1 MNTHSEATN
10 QRAGDAAAPEGL
22 RQGDPGLGHQAMIGR
37 TLRQSKPWWRPRR
50 EAPKGAPDIVVVL
63 LDDLGFSDF
72 GCYGSEIR
80 TPCIDELAAA
90 GLRWTG
96 YTTVPMCTPA
106 RAALFTGK
114 NPHAVGCG
122 WLTHSDPGYPG
133 YQAGEI
139 SRDAPTLPE
148 LLREQGYATYGV
160 GKWHNVADHNATAG
174 GDRGAWPLQRG
185 FDRFYGFLGAE
196 THFFSPGHLIEGN
209 EFLPVDEHP
218 QDYYSSD
225 DWTNRAIRYLRGHQS
240 AAPAKPLFLYLAHN
254 APHVPLHA
262 RPEDVARYDGVYADG
277 WDAAR
282 RRRFERQQA
291 MGLIPM
297 HWRLPG
303 SSPGIRPWC
312 EIPEAERPVMAHYMQ
327 LYAAMVDN
335 IDRNLGRL
343 VDELK
348 ALGRWDNTLLILT
361 SDNGASSIGGPDGAA
376 NIFEKRVTQRE
387 DPQLARRLFEHGELG
402 GMDSYPAYPV
412 AWGQVSNTPFRF
424 YKRMPMN
431 GGIRVP
437 FVVSWPSRVREPGAL
452 RPAWIHV
459 TDVVP
464 TVLDL
469 LGASYPAQFNGWRT
483 RPLDGT
489 SFATLLDDAT
499 VSSRRTRQYIE
510 LEGNRGYIH
519 GHWKIVSLQPTG
531 TPIDLD
537 RWMLFDLE
545 ADPTECDD
553 LAASRPEVL
562 RELVAAFEADA
573 AANHVYPLD
582 NRDLRRV
589 LTLPPHLEAAFA
601 QPRSY
606 FPGTETGAP
615 VTIAPLLADRDYRIE
630 CGFEHPEGAVGV
642 LFAIGDNL
650 NGMAAFVLEDGL
662 HVAFRAG
669 AAIHRHVRLPLAAG
683 RWRLS
688 LRHEAAG
695 QRRGTAHIALEDD
708 ASALDSSR
716 VREGTATPEAA
727 LITATLDMTPTFL
740 RLGGEGVDV
749 GLDRRRKVS
758 SLYEGRGVFAYG
770 GRIDRVTVTPG
781 PQAPGS
787 FANRP
792 EALAQL
798 D

>member
-1 MNTHSEATN
+1 MSPSPHETEGA
-10 QRAGDAAAPEGL
+10 DGL
-22 RQGDPGLGHQAMIGR
+22 RDGSPAHGHQAVIGR
-37 TLRQSKPWWRPRR
+37 TLRESQPWWPPRPRP
-50 EAPKGAPDIVVVL
+50 ASGAPDIVVVL

-72 GCYGSEIR
+72 GCYGGEIR
-80 TPCIDELAAA
+80 TPRIDALAAG

-148 LLREQGYATYGV
+148 LLRACGYGTYGV
-160 GKWHNVADHNATAG
+160 GKWHNVADHQATAG
-174 GDRGAWPLQRG
+174 GDRSSWPLQRG
-185 FDRFYGFLGAE
+185 FDRYYGFLGAE
-196 THFFSPGHLIEGN
+196 TNFFSPGHLIEGN
-209 EFLPVDEHP
+209 EFVPVDEHP
-218 QDYYSSD
+218 PHYYTSD
-225 DWTNRAIRYLRGHQS
+225 DWTERAMRYLRGHQA
-240 AAPAKPLFLYLAHN
+240 AAPDKPFFLYVAHN
-254 APHVPLHA
+254 APHVPLQA
-262 RPEDVARYDGVYADG
+262 RPEDVARYDGVYAEG
-277 WDAAR
+277 WDAVRA
-282 RRRFERQQA
+282 RRFERQKA
-291 MGLIPM
+291 MGLIPP

-303 SSPGIRPWC
+303 GSPGVRAWSD
-312 EIPEAERPVMAHYMQ
+312 IPEADRPVMAHYMQ

-335 IDRNLGRL
+335 VDRNLGRL

-348 ALGRWDNTLLILT
+348 SLGRWDNTLLILT
-361 SDNGASSIGGPDGAA
+361 SDNGASSIGGPEGSA

-387 DPQLARRLFEHGELG
+387 DPALARQMFERGALG
-402 GMDSYPAYPV
+402 GVDSYAAYPV

-424 YKRMPMN
+424 FKRTPMN

-437 FVVSWPSRVREPGAL
+437 FVLSWPARVPDPGAL

-459 TDVVP
+459 TDVLP

-469 LGASYPAQFNGWRT
+469 LGTPYPDSFKGWRT
-483 RPLDGT
+483 RGLDGV
-489 SFATLLDDAT
+489 SFAPHLQDAARE
-499 VSSRRTRQYIE
+499 SARHRQYIE
-510 LEGNRGYIH
+510 LEGHRGYLQ
-519 GHWKIVSLQPTG
+519 GRWKIVSLQPPG
-531 TPIDLD
+531 TPIDLE

-553 LAASRPEVL
+553 LAAAQPEVL
-562 RELVAAFEADA
+562 REMVAAFEADA

-582 NRDLRRV
+582 NRDVRRV
-589 LTLPPHLEAAFA
+589 LALPPHLEAAYA

-606 FPGTETGAP
+606 FPGTETGSP
-615 VTIAPLLADRDYRIE
+615 MTIGPLLADRHYRID
-630 CGFEHPEGAVGV
+630 CAFEHPEGATGV
-642 LFAIGDNL
+642 LFAIGDNM
-650 NGMAAFVLEDGL
+650 NGLAAFVLEDGL

-669 AAIHRHVRLPLAAG
+669 AAIHRHVRLPMRG
-683 RWRLS
+683 GCWRLS
-688 LRHEAAG
+688 LAHHAGG
-695 QRRGTAHIALEDD
+695 QRRGTAQVSLLRAEPAL
-708 ASALDSSR
+708 APSA
-716 VREGTATPEAA
+716 AA
-727 LITATLDMTPTFL
+727 LPDEATATLDMTPTFL

-749 GLDRRRKVS
+749 GMDRRRKVS
-758 SLYEGRGVFAYG
+758 SLYEGRGLFAYG
-770 GRIDRVTVTPG
+770 GTIDRVTVTPG

-787 FANRP
+787 LANRP